1 MWRRRATV
9 NQLYISESVLSKGV
23 QLLFKTAT
31 FYLIFIPGLSLLFPL
46 CHAATHL
53 HESFREGR
61 RRRRRC
67 ASSPPSLSFF
77 LPFIFFLLP
86 LLARNNGNSN
96 KRAEGTTTTTTTTA
110 AASGGTTAQA
120 RTERRSIFNAL
131 FACCSVPTP
140 HLRPP
145 HPLPNQAGVS
155 KWSRQSVIREPG
167 FAPCHKDDMV

>member
-53 HESFREGR
+53 HESFWER
-61 RRRRRC
+61 RRRS
-67 ASSPPSLSFF
+67 AGSPPSLFFPPSFYLFFSPSLFSPGTIATATSRSRERQQQQQRRPAAEQQHRRARSGAPF
-77 LPFIFFLLP
+77 LMHCLP
-86 LLARNNGNSN
+86 
-96 KRAEGTTTTTTTTA
+96 A
-110 AASGGTTAQA
+110 ALSHL
-120 RTERRSIFNAL
+120 N
-131 FACCSVPTP
+131 TP
-140 HLRPP
+140 SPLHHL
-145 HPLPNQAGVS
+145 HQAGLS